1 MPPTEPRRRL
11 AQVAGGVA
19 VAACLAVLLA
29 RHEGA
34 LSTAD
39 QLASVGSLIVALV
52 LGVLGLRR
60 GAPTT
65 PDPADDAADRLAER
79 VRRQWRHEIGVR
91 RLEQPRAL
99 RLSWTPATP
108 AVAGVPA
115 PLAGSLDRDAPAA
128 HRLVEL
134 VRATRPGQLV
144 VLGAPGSGK
153 SSLMTLFTVAAVDLA
168 EPGDPIPVLLALP
181 AWDTREP
188 LDDWIARRVAGD
200 YPGTRADLVAEGR
213 VLPILDGLDEL
224 PDPALAFD
232 ELNRIAAS
240 LPGLVL
246 TCRDAEYE
254 RAVAARGPLG
264 SAAVVRIEPVPPDDA
279 IAFLT
284 DSDLRGSTRWLP
296 VARRLRDDPGGDLAT
311 TLTNPLMISLA
322 RAVYRAP
329 ATDPA
334 ELLRMPGDIVDT
346 HLLGE
351 FLRAAYPAERDRR
364 RLALLAAGPQLR
376 WWTLASLVRSA
387 VLTGVIAALLA
398 GLGAA
403 AGAGIAALSGYRFG
417 PAIGYATVTGL
428 ALGVLAGLRTARTAR
443 GGEPSGGLGVL
454 AAALRDGLAAGTVFA
469 IGGTAALAAIGGSGA
484 GLLGPLAL
492 LGVVG
497 GTMFGIIS
505 NGLAAGRRIV
515 PYRFGRRAAT
525 LPRRIAHGC
534 VTASAF
540 SLPAAAVIAVLNAVE
555 RWDPAQ
561 GVLPLVPSALAG
573 TLVTGVGGALAIGVP
588 IGVGRWLSVP
598 DVTDPDQA
606 VAATFRSSLRS
617 ERETLLIT
625 TLGAGLAVG
634 AVTAAAVGLFGDGL
648 PGLGDGSVAATAAV
662 AAAVAAAPVMVLAV
676 FGSGAPWIAYTVA
689 RAWLAAR
696 GRLPW
701 RLTRFL
707 EDAHRRQV
715 LRQDGPAYR
724 FRHERLRS
732 HLAGDPPPASAT
744 PKPSGVRRSS
754 TTATALAGVVLLLVT
769 GTTVVPAA
777 ARTVAAKVADAACR
791 LSLRVAVAESAVD
804 TVTDAANR
812 FNRLENAV
820 CDRIQVLDAGPDPLA
835 PPPDGADVWIPESYA
850 AIRAAPPGVTIRY
863 PLLGEGGLVLAFPE
877 RAKPHLDGAGWPEIA
892 GYLSDPGRWRR
903 DTGGRLGPL
912 RVILPDPGRSAAGLS
927 ALTGLAAGVAGKQE
941 LSVRDSGDAA
951 NWTRVAD
958 VLANVA
964 DVEQHGPATLCEREW
979 DDGVT
984 VVITEPRLVRDVNT
998 GWCGWLPARR
1008 WHTTALVS
1016 NGIEADLP
1024 FITLASVGADREDLA
1039 SAFYDFLRP
1048 VLANPNPDRLLPD
1061 IRDMVLV
1068 AVAAQWPLVRPPVT
1082 AVLVVDASGS
1092 MRGRMDRVRRTARPG
1107 MAALGT
1113 GDRLG
1118 LWSFSGGRR
1127 PPDPGY
1133 RQLVATEP
1141 ARDVYPLVGAT
1152 IDRIAPGGD
1161 SPAGTAV
1168 AGVHR
1173 WIRETMP
1180 RNRHVNLVVVSDGVG
1195 DRPYTAAAVT
1205 DELVNRDGPP
1215 VETILIELQDEPGSG
1230 DPYTVTPPR
1239 PGYRGAM
1246 TTFAVSADDA
1256 AADAFR
1262 QAFTWY

>member
-65 PDPADDAADRLAER
+65 PDPADDAADRLADR

-99 RLSWTPATP
+99 RLTWTPATP

-115 PLAGSLDRDAPAA
+115 PRAGSLDRDAPAA
-128 HRLVEL
+128 YRLVEL
-134 VRATRPGQLV
+134 VRETRPGQLV

-200 YPGTRADLVAEGR
+200 YPGTPPDLVAEGR

-254 RAVAARGPLG
+254 RAVTARGPLG
-264 SAAVVRIEPVPPDDA
+264 RAAVVRIAPVPPDDA

-284 DSDLRGSTRWLP
+284 DSDVHGSTRWLP
-296 VARRLRDDPGGDLAT
+296 VAERLRDDPGGALAV

-329 ATDPA
+329 ATDPS
-334 ELLRMPGDIVDT
+334 ELLRMAGDTVDT

-351 FLRAAYPAERDRR
+351 FLRTAYPAERDRR

-376 WWTLASLVRSA
+376 WWMLASLVRPA
-387 VLTGVIAALLA
+387 VLTGVVAIPPT

-403 AGAGIAALSGYRFG
+403 VGAGFAALTGYRFG
-417 PAIGYATVTGL
+417 PAIGYATITGL
-428 ALGVLAGLRTARTAR
+428 ALGVLAGLRAARTVR
-443 GGEPSGGLGVL
+443 GGEPSGGLAVL

-469 IGGTAALAAIGGSGA
+469 VGGSVALAVTGA
-484 GLLGPLAL
+484 SPTELLGSLGL

-497 GTMFGIIS
+497 GTMFGIVS

-515 PYRFGRRAAT
+515 PYRFGRRAVT

-540 SLPAAAVIAVLNAVE
+540 SLPAAAVIAILDAVE
-555 RWDPAQ
+555 RWEP
-561 GVLPLVPSALAG
+561 GHGWLPLVPRVLAR
-573 TLVTGVGGALAIGVP
+573 TLTTGLGGALAIGVP

-617 ERETLLIT
+617 ERETLLMT
-625 TLGAGLAVG
+625 TLGAGFAVG
-634 AVTAAAVGLFGDGL
+634 AVTAAVVALFGGSPAIAAVLAGL
-648 PGLGDGSVAATAAV
+648 PVT
-662 AAAVAAAPVMVLAV
+662 VLAA
-676 FGSGAPWIAYTVA
+676 FGSGAPWVAYTAA
-689 RAWLAAR
+689 RSWLAAR

-732 HLAGDPPPASAT
+732 YLSGDPPPASAMS
-744 PKPSGVRRSS
+744 PPSPVRRS
-754 TTATALAGVVLLLVT
+754 TTTVTALAAVALLLVT
-769 GTTVVPAA
+769 GATVVPGA
-777 ARTVAAKVADAACR
+777 ARTLAAKVADAACR
-791 LSLRVAVAESAVD
+791 VSVQVAVAESAAA
-804 TVTDAANR
+804 TVAEAAQR
-812 FNRLENAV
+812 FNRSENAV
-820 CDRIQVLDAGPDPLA
+820 CDRILVRDAGPDPLA
-835 PPPDGADVWIPESYA
+835 GPPDGADVWIPESYA
-850 AIRAAPPGVTIRY
+850 AIRSAPPGVTIRY
-863 PLLGEGGLVLAFPE
+863 PLLGEGGLVMAFPE
-877 RAKPHLDGAGWPEIA
+877 RARPHLDGAGWPKIA

-912 RVILPDPGRSAAGLS
+912 RLILPDPGRSAAGLS
-927 ALTGLAAGVAGKQE
+927 VLTGLAAGAAGVQE
-941 LSVRDSGDAA
+941 LSARDSGDAA

-958 VLANVA
+958 MLANVA
-964 DVEQHGPATLCEREW
+964 DVEQHGPAPLCEQER

-984 VVITEPRLVRDVNT
+984 VVITEPRLVRAVNE

-1024 FITLASVGADREDLA
+1024 FITLASVGAGQEDLA

-1048 VLANPNPDRLLPD
+1048 VFANPNPDRLLPD
-1061 IRDMVLV
+1061 VRDMVLV

-1092 MRGRMDRVRRTARPG
+1092 MTGRMDRVRRTSRPG

-1180 RNRHVNLVVVSDGVG
+1180 RTRHVNLVVVSDGAG

-1215 VETILIELQDEPGSG
+1215 VETILIELKDEPGSG

-1246 TTFAVSADDA
+1246 TTFTVSADDA
-1256 AADAFR
+1256 AAEAFR